1 MRDVQRAPGARR
13 ARTRGFVSVLGTA
26 CIRAV
31 LRPVLRKAH
40 LWCVLLALPALACSS
55 ALRGY
60 DVAPNGLDRN
70 DDQLRRIM
78 ASGAADSALRQLQ
91 PSKRSIAPTDPV
103 LRLLYQGTVAY
114 YAGDYQTS
122 VSSFDSA
129 AWLADDRTVASV
141 SREAAALLS
150 NERALPYEPDRTER
164 LFNAYYAAL
173 GYLRMNDRDDAA
185 VEARRISYILEND
198 DEGVDTRE
206 APLLGI
212 LRYLSGV
219 LYEAAGERTDADV
232 AYRNATALLPALTS
246 PSPLTGDSGDVV
258 LLIEDGYVAHRV
270 QHSLT
275 LVLADDEHDR
285 LYARDRQ
292 LRAQAADDVAARVLL
307 SAFDTLNTYRVG
319 PRTGRRDWFVGPPP
333 RPRSERTTSGRYPDA
348 RCRDRARITTPS
360 DSSGRRK
367 DPSAT
372 TDTDSSERRKHPF
385 GRTDTDSSGTT
396 QPPSGSVSKA
406 ASAANADSMTRVRK
420 KDCDDD
426 DRTHILRMAWPSYH
440 AERQPT
446 LSARILYGD
455 SIEVAAPVFASVNDA
470 IIAQYERDRPA
481 MLARLI
487 TRTAAKYAL
496 VKGAENAAGEGNES
510 LGRILGT
517 IANVSTAV
525 LEQADTRSWTLLPGA
540 VGIARIRLPAGTHEL
555 RVAVGS
561 RTVRLSGMQVE
572 AGRLRAEAVRVWKTD
587 RD

>member
-13 ARTRGFVSVLGTA
+13 ARTRRFMSALGTA
-26 CIRAV
+26 CIRAA
-31 LRPVLRKAH
+31 LRPVLRKAY

-70 DDQLRRIM
+70 DDRLRRIM

-103 LRLLYQGTVAY
+103 LRLLYQGTVAF
-114 YAGDYQTS
+114 YAGDYRTS

-129 AWLADDRTVASV
+129 AWLADERTVASV

-173 GYLRMNDRDDAA
+173 GYLRMNERDDAA

-219 LYEAAGERTDADV
+219 LYEAAGEPTDADV
-232 AYRNATALLPALTS
+232 AYRNATALVPALTA

-307 SAFDTLNTYRVG
+307 SVFDSVNTYGVG

-333 RPRSERTTSGRYPDA
+333 RPRSEPTTSGRYRDS

-367 DPSAT
+367 APSGTADTDSSRT
-372 TDTDSSERRKHPF
+372 TDTDSS
-385 GRTDTDSSGTT
+385 RTTPPASAPVSRGT
-396 QPPSGSVSKA
+396 
-406 ASAANADSMTRVRK
+406 SAANADSSTRVRK

-426 DRTHILRMAWPSYH
+426 DRRQILRMAWPSYH

-517 IANVSTAV
+517 IANLSTAV
-525 LEQADTRSWTLLPGA
+525 LEQADTRSWTLLPGG
-540 VGIARIRLPAGTHEL
+540 VGIARIRLPAGSHDL
-555 RVAVGS
+555 QVAVGS
-561 RTVRLSGMQVE
+561 RTVRLSGLQVE